1 MSNSSNINKSN
12 TLSMLFP
19 QLWFYINKVV
29 LVLDLTKIMHMYQ
42 VKIRLQ
48 H

>member
-1 MSNSSNINKSN
+1 MLNSSNINKSN
-12 TLSMLFP
+12 KLSM
-19 QLWFYINKVV
+19 LWFYINKGV

-42 VKIRLQ
+42 EKIRLQ